1 MCMRWFGTYGPCLA
15 IMSVALRKGH
25 RRLQEALIFGSS
37 RIKRRLLYQGPLVA
51 PDRLSLVPG
60 FHQCKIC
67 VAIACS
73 VSSWRRRRLKPDPA
87 ARHFLASLNSVS
99 VFSSSCF
106 RCQACLTFLH
116 ANLSGML
123 AVRTPGPEF
132 GWRYHL
138 FRVDYG
144 NQYDPPNS

>member
-1 MCMRWFGTYGPCLA
+1 MCMRWVGTYGPCLA

-37 RIKRRLLYQGPLVA
+37 RVKRGLLYQGPLVA

-60 FHQCKIC
+60 FHQCKIR
-67 VAIACS
+67 VAIAYS
-73 VSSWRRRRLKPDPA
+73 VSSWRLKPDPA

-106 RCQACLTFLH
+106 RCQAYSSFLH
-116 ANLSGML
+116 ASLSGML
-123 AVRTPGPEF
+123 VVRTLGPEF

-138 FRVDYG
+138 LRVDYG
-144 NQYDPPNS
+144 SQYDPPNS